1 MANKNNNPDRVYHES
16 YVVDSPI
23 PQKYKHDFASVINK
37 DYPGKHYG
45 FTQRILDTL
54 CIDMDSIETDNKGD
68 NNNTM
73 DMVTGIAQF
82 DDSRRVF
89 NNDRFLPVE
98 LKLGC
103 KSSDEINK
111 KELLD
116 KDAHTRDILNSSS
129 LSVDAHSVFLFT
141 KNVAPSAKNI
151 KSRWERE
158 TNGSKIKTWEIK
170 SPEEYNTYIQFENDF
185 PYKPLTDIEGLKDR
199 ISTLF
204 SNGNIDGLI
213 AFVEYWLRMAENYRY
228 RNNNYNECSVIAEA
242 LSESIKSLV
251 GKNQNADI
259 DEYLEYLL
267 ILNEEIKSLISS

>member
-23 PQKYKHDFASVINK
+23 SQKYKHDFASVINK
-37 DYPGKHYG
+37 DYPGKRYG

-54 CIDMDSIETDNKGD
+54 CIDIDSIETDNKGD

-73 DMVTGIAQF
+73 DIVTGIAQF

-103 KSSDEINK
+103 KSFDEISK

-185 PYKPLTDIEGLKDR
+185 PYKSLTDIDGLKDN
-199 ISTLF
+199 INNLF
-204 SNGNIDGLI
+204 SDGNIDGLI
-213 AFVEYWLRMAENYRY
+213 AFIENWKERAVNFRY
-228 RNNNYNECSVIAEA
+228 KYNNNNECGAIADA
-242 LSESIKSLV
+242 LTESIQLLIR
-251 GKNQNADI
+251 KNQDADL
-259 DEYLEYLL
+259 DDYLM
-267 ILNEEIKSLISS
+267 ILKGEISSLKNL

>member
-1 MANKNNNPDRVYHES
+1 MANKNNIPDRVYHKF

-23 PQKYKHDFASVINK
+23 PQKYKHSFANILDK
-37 DYPGKHYG
+37 DYSGKRYG
-45 FTQRILDTL
+45 FTQRILDTD
-54 CIDMDSIETDNKGD
+54 CIDMDSIEKDNEGD

-73 DMVTGIAQF
+73 DMVTGIARF

-89 NNDRFLPVE
+89 NNERFLPVE

-103 KSSDEINK
+103 KSFDEISK

-170 SPEEYNTYIQFENDF
+170 SPDEYNSYIQFENDF

-204 SNGNIDGLI
+204 SSGDIDGLT
-213 AFVEYWLRMAENYRY
+213 AFIEYWQRMAENYQY
-228 RNNNYNECSVIAEA
+228 RNNNYNECSAIAEA
-242 LSESIKSLV
+242 LSESINSIV
-251 GKNQNADI
+251 GKHQNTDI
-259 DEYLEYLL
+259 DEYLV
-267 ILNEEIKSLISS
+267 ILDEEINSLIKS

>member
-1 MANKNNNPDRVYHES
+1 MANKNNIPDRVYHES
-16 YVVDSPI
+16 YVVDSHI
-23 PQKYKHDFASVINK
+23 PQKYKQKFANILDK
-37 DYPGKHYG
+37 DYSGKRFG
-45 FTQRILDTL
+45 FTQRVLDTA
-54 CIDMDSIETDNKGD
+54 CIDIDSIEKDNGGD

-73 DMVTGIAQF
+73 DMVIGIARF

-89 NNDRFLPVE
+89 NNNRFLPVE

-103 KSSDEINK
+103 KSFDEISK

-158 TNGSKIKTWEIK
+158 KNGSKIKTWEIK
-170 SPEEYNTYIQFENDF
+170 SPDEYNSYIQFESDF
-185 PYKPLTDIEGLKDR
+185 PYKPLTDIDSLKGR
-199 ISTLF
+199 INTLF
-204 SNGNIDGLI
+204 SNGDIDGLI
-213 AFVEYWLRMAENYRY
+213 TFIDYWQRMAESYRY
-228 RNNNYNECSVIAEA
+228 RNNNYNECSAIAEG

-251 GKNQNADI
+251 GKNQNTDI
-259 DEYLEYLL
+259 DEYLM
-267 ILNEEIKSLISS
+267 ILDEEINSLTNS